1 LASEANQARIARRRV
16 EEERGD
22 TLFVPERR
30 RNRRLPSAIAPS
42 ELGERGKSGT
52 DRENVSIGA
61 PLASPN
67 DGRMWPMAHPRAGQP
82 ALPEDLIDVDAVI
95 SAYYDL
101 VPDPSNPDQQV
112 AFGTSGHRGS
122 SLDTAFNDAHIAATT
137 QAIVEYRASQGITG
151 PLYIGK
157 DTHALST
164 PAWTTAIEVLVANG
178 VMVRAEDDEDY
189 TPTPAV
195 SRAIVV
201 HNATATA
208 GDRADGIVVTP
219 SHNPPRDGGFKYNPP
234 HGGPADSD
242 ATSVIA
248 ARANALLADGSA
260 IRRRP
265 YADVLS
271 DVQRFDYLGAYCE
284 DLVNAV
290 NLRAVRDAGVHIGA
304 DPMGGA
310 SVQYWGYIAENLGID
325 LTVVNPKIDPR
336 WSFMTLDTDGKIRM
350 DCSSPNAMA
359 SLIRNKDE
367 YDIATGNDAD
377 ADRHGIVTPDAGL
390 MNPNAYLAV
399 AIQYLYANRPGWRPD
414 AGIGKTLVSSSMID
428 RVAASLDRTLVEVP
442 VGFKWFV
449 PGLRTGEIGFGGEE
463 SAGASF
469 LALDGS
475 TWTTDKD
482 GILLALLASE
492 IKAVTGRSP
501 SELYDELTAEH
512 GAPAYARID
521 APANREEKAKL
532 SKLDAS
538 SVTATELA
546 GEPITAILTRAPG
559 NDAPIGGLKVV
570 TESAWFAARPS
581 GTEDVYKIYAESFRG
596 PEHLAEVQEAARA
609 VVSAALEG

>member
-1 LASEANQARIARRRV
+1 
-16 EEERGD
+16 
-22 TLFVPERR
+22 
-30 RNRRLPSAIAPS
+30 
-42 ELGERGKSGT
+42 
-52 DRENVSIGA
+52 VSI

-67 DGRMWPMAHPRAGQP
+67 DGRMWAMAHPRAGQP
-82 ALPEDLIDVDAVI
+82 ALPEDLIDVDALI

-112 AFGTSGHRGS
+112 VFGTSGHRGS
-122 SLDTAFNDAHIAATT
+122 SLDTAFNDSHIAATT

-178 VMVRAEDDEDY
+178 ITVCAEDDEDY

-201 HNATATA
+201 HNATAA
-208 GDRADGIVVTP
+208 ASNVADGIVVTP

-234 HGGPADSD
+234 HGGPADTD

-248 ARANALLADGSA
+248 ARANALLADGSE

-265 YADVLS
+265 YADVVS
-271 DVQRFDYLGAYCE
+271 DVNRFYYLGAYCE
-284 DLVNAV
+284 DLVNAL
-290 NLRAVRDAGVHIGA
+290 NLRAIREAGVHIGA

-310 SVQYWGYIAENLGID
+310 SVQYWSYISENLGID
-325 LTVVNPKIDPR
+325 LTVVNPKVDPR

-359 SLIRNKDE
+359 SLIGNKE
-367 YDIATGNDAD
+367 AYDIATGNDAD

-428 RVAASLDRTLVEVP
+428 RVAASLGRTLVEVP

-492 IKAVTGRSP
+492 IKAVTGKSP
-501 SELYDELTAEH
+501 SELYAELTAEH
-512 GAPAYARID
+512 GSPAYARID
-521 APANREEKAKL
+521 APANREQKAKL
-532 SKLDAS
+532 AKLDAS

-546 GEPITAILTRAPG
+546 GEPITAILTKAPG
-559 NDAPIGGLKVV
+559 NDAAIGGLKVA

-581 GTEDVYKIYAESFRG
+581 GTEDVYKIYAESFKG
-596 PEHLAEVQEAARA
+596 PEHLADVQEAARA
-609 VVSAALEG
+609 VVSAALGE